1 MMNFAL
7 SPQLIVTVL
16 FCQSAL
22 LTFVSSPLA
31 LLLVSLAHKLDEIF
45 QFSLMLGSV
54 KVLLI
59 SFKQVLGMNSPPRF
73 AKRSILRQPLALTK
87 SCCYGCEMQTVGILS
102 VSFWGLL

>member
-16 FCQSAL
+16 FCQSTL

-31 LLLVSLAHKLDEIF
+31 LLLVSLAHQLDEIF
-45 QFSLMLGSV
+45 QVSLMLGSV